1 MEKNTPTKGDLLIV
15 FDNIYEVFTLDLDSE
30 VWIVSDL
37 YINTVDVQAV
47 KGNNLFSRF
56 TEYEFFS
63 ADVYYSIDPDRYYT
77 YLQDYEYYYTKLK
90 LTDLAKFMYDIQDDF
105 TGDLFIARR
114 IRWWLIAITEYVR
127 L

>member
-1 MEKNTPTKGDLLIV
+1 
-15 FDNIYEVFTLDLDSE
+15 
-30 VWIVSDL
+30 
-37 YINTVDVQAV
+37 
-47 KGNNLFSRF
+47 
-56 TEYEFFS
+56 
-63 ADVYYSIDPDRYYT
+63 
-77 YLQDYEYYYTKLK
+77 